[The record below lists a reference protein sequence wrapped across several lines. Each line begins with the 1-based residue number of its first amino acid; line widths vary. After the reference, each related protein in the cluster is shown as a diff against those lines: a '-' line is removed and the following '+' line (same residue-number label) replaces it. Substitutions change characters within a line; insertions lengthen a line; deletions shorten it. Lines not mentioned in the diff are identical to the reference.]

1 MNEKPRIS
9 DWARGELAEELVP
22 DVAIDAAEC
31 MLGHVAEAAE
41 VVAREYDAAA
51 GDDPNL
57 AGLMVSRRGKN
68 VAARHLRVQAVEGVF
83 VRPLRGF
90 TWDINAGGTRLHTY
104 SAPSGLDGFQ
114 LVGGDRKADIL
125 GRSVEQLSLFEESGN
140 KQQPGD
146 LVLAYVRGRRGLIR
160 AGLGVMKSED
170 EFAWQVLIYEADE
183 AGTAATGERQPEHGS
198 SFREQPEQRPDLS
211 LKSPQ
216 EKREKL

>member
-1 MNEKPRIS
+1 VTDKPKIPDR
-9 DWARGELAEELVP
+9 AGAALREELVP
-22 DVAIDAAEC
+22 DVAIEAAER
-31 MLGHVAEAAE
+31 MLGHVAEVAE
-41 VVAREYDAAA
+41 TVAREYDATA

-68 VAARHLRVQAVEGVF
+68 VAARDLLAQEIKGVV
-83 VRPLRGF
+83 VRPSRGF

-114 LVGGDRKADIL
+114 LVGGDRKADIV
-125 GRSVEQLSLFEESGN
+125 GRSIKQLSLFEESGS

-160 AGLGVMKSED
+160 ACLGVMKSED
-170 EFAWQVLIYEADE
+170 EFAWQVPIYEADG
-183 AGTAATGERQPEHGS
+183 AGGATTTDRQADRGP
-198 SFREQPEQRPDLS
+198 SFREQPEKRPDIS
-211 LKSPQ
+211 LKAPQ